1 MTQPT
6 FARSMSKFAVIVP
19 ISRRT
24 SDRRTIRWLE
34 CELHDAD
41 TVTRD
46 PLRAFFT
53 MESARAWAA
62 SQGYEVRA

>member
-1 MTQPT
+1 
-6 FARSMSKFAVIVP
+6 MSKFAVIVP

-41 TVTRD
+41 IVTRD

-53 MESARAWAA
+53 MESAQAWAA